1 MDAFRTK
8 VRTFSGIITLVA
20 SKISTF
26 IVVGLVLILCVLVF
40 SVLNLLCLAKKWMA
54 LEKTVIE

>member
-40 SVLNLLCLAKKWMA
+40 SVLNLLCLAKKWVA